1 MVMINDLLKEIIII
15 IVLLICSEIIP
26 LLYIEDY
33 A

>member
-15 IVLLICSEIIP
+15 IVLLICEIIP
-26 LLYIEDY
+26 LLHIEDY

>member
-15 IVLLICSEIIP
+15 IVLLICSEIIS
-26 LLYIEDY
+26 LLHIEDY

>member
-26 LLYIEDY
+26 LLHIEDY